1 MITTSPTKNIT
12 GAEATAVSA
21 QQLVKHRDLVA
32 KIQTEDPYVTTLI
45 SNAWGVDRENNVFDR
60 AAYNFQLKN
69 RPATG
74 GDFYR
79 KTISLEE
86 STKNAKVDT
95 GWMEYNKFMQAFD
108 IKVQQNGFDSYS
120 SSGAGFLQDERKA
133 WIEEQKTVNPTWFNE
148 YDKGLQANKY
158 KGTLRAIDIVLSDK
172 NFTSSDWY
180 KSDPTFKALEEYM
193 IFRQEVVDYLADSAS
208 QNIDA
213 ESNLFVKEEVD
224 KKVREL
230 KNSSPKFALWYDRF
244 LEKDKF
250 GNLNAE

>member
-1 MITTSPTKNIT
+1 MVHRYSPTKNIT

-69 RPATG
+69 KPATG

-95 GWMEYNKFMQAFD
+95 GWIKYNKFMQAFD

-158 KGTLRAIDIVLSDK
+158 KGTLRQCFSK
-172 NFTSSDWY
+172 Y
-180 KSDPTFKALEEYM
+180 
-193 IFRQEVVDYLADSAS
+193 
-208 QNIDA
+208 
-213 ESNLFVKEEVD
+213 
-224 KKVREL
+224 
-230 KNSSPKFALWYDRF
+230 
-244 LEKDKF
+244 
-250 GNLNAE
+250 